1 MRVARWMR
9 PLLALCGM
17 GRRSRRIVLTDSSL
31 EVRAGV
37 WFRLRVARDTV
48 RHVGRERDTW
58 WAIGVHTDLR
68 RTWVVNGSPRGM
80 VSVQFDPP
88 ARGRMAGIPI
98 HVRRLLLSVTERDEF
113 LAEWP
118 ADVRG

>member
-1 MRVARWMR
+1 MR
-9 PLLALCGM
+9 PLLALGGM

-31 EVRAGV
+31 EVRAGI
-37 WFRLRVARDTV
+37 WFRLRVDRDTI
-48 RHVGRERDTW
+48 RRVGRERDIW

-80 VSVQFDPP
+80 VSLQFEPP
-88 ARGRMAGIPI
+88 GRGRMAGIPI
-98 HVRRLLLSVTERDEF
+98 RVRRLLLSVTERDQF